1 MLLVLS
7 RQPFSGTYCVR
18 RHPRGDRAARGVD
31 PAQAAHW
38 PSLVGLSAWVAAQG
52 STLHT
57 SLMLA
62 EALQW
67 RGQVQAVDGQA
78 VDDVLLDDQPA
89 EGL

>member
-1 MLLVLS
+1 MD
-7 RQPFSGTYCVR
+7 PA
-18 RHPRGDRAARGVD
+18 RAACR
-31 PAQAAHW
+31 
-38 PSLVGLSAWVAAQG
+38 PSPVGLSAWVAAQG

-57 SLMLA
+57 SLVLA

-67 RGQVQAVDGQA
+67 QGQVQAVDGQA

>member
-1 MLLVLS
+1 M
-7 RQPFSGTYCVR
+7 
-18 RHPRGDRAARGVD
+18 
-31 PAQAAHW
+31 
-38 PSLVGLSAWVAAQG
+38 GLSAWVAAQG

-57 SLMLA
+57 SLMLT